1 MSSIKKFP
9 GKPLLTKWQQV
20 MNENMPTDGTQPDPA
35 IMAMMHAVFMFGALA
50 VASTFSQMEDG
61 NIEEGVKELTDELN
75 TWADTMRLAQ
85 MPLATAAR
93 N

>member
-1 MSSIKKFP
+1 MSNVKKFP

-20 MNENMPTDGTQPDPA
+20 MNENMPQDGAPMDPVM
-35 IMAMMHAVFMFGALA
+35 MAALHSVFMFGALA
-50 VASTFSQMEDG
+50 VATEFSNMEEG
-61 NIEEGVKELTDELN
+61 NVEQGVKELTEELN

-85 MPLATAAR
+85 MPLATAAK